1 MRLDFQETDFHAAIV
16 TSVVVFGFDGDD
28 LKVLVANKVNEPFQG
43 ALILPTK
50 VVSPGEAVDHAAKEL
65 LVAVTGKD
73 DWYLEQLN
81 AFARLYRNPAG
92 RVINIA
98 FYGLIKLDDQLI
110 SKLKKD
116 DYGWYDRDAVPPLA
130 YDHDEILE
138 FARER
143 LKRRVK
149 RRPIGFSLLPREFT
163 LNQLQRLYECAL
175 GKSFDKRNFRRKIL
189 KSELLIELEK
199 KTDPT
204 SDVKK
209 PSQLYMFNEK
219 KYRKMTLKGYDF
231 VF

>member
-1 MRLDFQETDFHAAIV
+1 MQVDFQESDFHAALV

-28 LKVLVANKVNEPFQG
+28 LKILVAEKKNEPFSG
-43 ALILPTK
+43 ALILPTR
-50 VVSPGEAVDHAAKEL
+50 VVQPGVAVELAAKEL
-65 LVAVTGKD
+65 LSAVTGKD

-92 RVINIA
+92 RVVNIA
-98 FYGLIKLDDQLI
+98 FYGLVKLDDQLKT
-110 SKLKKD
+110 SLRKADHAWYASD
-116 DYGWYDRDAVPPLA
+116 DVPPLA

-163 LNQLQRLYECAL
+163 LNQLQSLYECAL